1 MNERI
6 DELLEKCRTTKPG
19 CYGFPV
25 VEFDEKKL
33 VKLKQL
39 GRGAGTKKS
48 TKKWLK
54 RPHSQPNKKR
64 LRLPGHVASEK
75 KKYTNKKANTSC

>member
-6 DELLEKCRTTKPG
+6 DELLEKCRTTKLG

-33 VKLKQL
+33 VKLIVYDFLDDLTNDDTL
-39 GRGAGTKKS
+39 GPERS
-48 TKKWLK
+48 N
-54 RPHSQPNKKR
+54 SIKR
-64 LRLPGHVASEK
+64 LAEK
-75 KKYTNKKANTSC
+75 WGVSR